1 VKLKWSLLAVTDREQ
16 IFDDIE
22 ADGPRAAIA
31 MDDRV
36 RDGVEKLLQFPL
48 SGRSGRVDDT
58 RETPVLEPEEARRL

>member
-1 VKLKWSLLAVTDREQ
+1 
-16 IFDDIE
+16 
-22 ADGPRAAIA
+22 